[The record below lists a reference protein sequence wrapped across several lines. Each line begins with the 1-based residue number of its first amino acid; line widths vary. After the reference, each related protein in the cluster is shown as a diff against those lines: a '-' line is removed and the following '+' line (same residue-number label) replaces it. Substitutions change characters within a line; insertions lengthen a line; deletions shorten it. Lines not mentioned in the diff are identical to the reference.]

1 MMSPTKRLLLSLVVV
16 FLLVLQAFADAH
28 ASVDNGVNSLTSMNE
43 GEDGTALYKKYHHPK
58 INCHF
63 ACSRRCRKSSRKN
76 VCSRACGTCCM
87 RCNCVPPG
95 PYGNKSVC
103 PCYASLR
110 THGHKLKCP

>member
-1 MMSPTKRLLLSLVVV
+1 MKSPRMSLIFSLFVV
-16 FLLVLQAFADAH
+16 FLLVLQAFAE
-28 ASVDNGVNSLTSMNE
+28 ASVDNNGVDSLTSMEE
-43 GEDGTALYKKYHHPK
+43 GDGTALYKKYHHPK

-76 VCSRACGTCCM
+76 VCTRACGTCCM
-87 RCNCVPPG
+87 RCKCVPPG
-95 PYGNKSVC
+95 TFGNKGFC